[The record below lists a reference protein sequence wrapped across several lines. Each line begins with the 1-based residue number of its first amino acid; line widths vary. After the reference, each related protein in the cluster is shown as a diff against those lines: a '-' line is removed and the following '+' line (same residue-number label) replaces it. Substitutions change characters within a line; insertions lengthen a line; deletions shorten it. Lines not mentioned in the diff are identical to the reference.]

1 MRLFKAA
8 WLLVT
13 LALAVLAR
21 PSAVLAQCSGGCA
34 AAAPQALSSEEVRR
48 VISQAVVEAQAH
60 GVAATIAVVDRV
72 GNVLGVYAMFGAS
85 PRFLVTSGRQ
95 PPAMGGLEN
104 VDIVPSA
111 FGAIAKAITGA
122 YLSSEGNAFSTR
134 TASQIVQENFNPFEL
149 NSPGGPLFGVQ
160 FSSLACS
167 DITRSASTGSAGP
180 HGSPLGLSADP
191 GGLPLY
197 KGGTVVGGVGVL
209 ADGIYG
215 LDADI
220 YDEDRSA
227 DELIAVAAAR
237 GFDAPIDRRAE
248 RISVDGRTLRYV
260 DSEALLTAPASAP
273 PLEVLPGAFLWV
285 PGYSGGGV
293 MAGTAFG
300 TVPSGIRPSTDPELA
315 ALNGYV
321 LDNGSGINRY
331 PPRSGTDGLMAEA
344 EVRRILVEAL
354 RVANRAR
361 AQIRRPLGSSAQVT
375 ISVVDTLG
383 EVVGLVRTPDA
394 PVFGIDVSVQKA
406 RSALLFSH
414 PVAAAELSM
423 HPASGPYVPGFLR
436 LIPGGLANGI
446 AYSNRAIGNL
456 ARPFF
461 PDGINGNP
469 PGPLSNGF
477 PNWSPFNVG
486 LQLDLVVGAIV
497 RNIGPDPQPP
507 CTDLPRAKNGIQIF
521 AGSVPIYRAATLVG
535 AIGISGDGIDQDD
548 MVAFLGLANAGFVLG
563 TGIGN
568 APAAQRADQIPNL
581 PGGQLRYVN
590 CPIAPFLDTDASDVC
605 GGI

>member
-1 MRLFKAA
+1 MRRGLSV
-8 WLLVT
+8 WLLT
-13 LALAVLAR
+13 MTMALAAIAH
-21 PSAVLAQCSGGCA
+21 PPAAPAQCSGQCA
-34 AAAPQALSSEEVRR
+34 AAAPQALTTDEVRR
-48 VISQAVVEAQAH
+48 VIGQAVLEAQAR

-85 PRFLVTSGRQ
+85 PMFVVTSQRGAR
-95 PPAMGGLEN
+95 GGLEN
-104 VDIVPSA
+104 VDIVPSP
-111 FGAIAKAITGA
+111 FGSIAKAITGA
-122 YLSSEGNAFSTR
+122 YLSTEGNAFSTR

-220 YDEDRSA
+220 FDEDRSN

-260 DSEALLTAPASAP
+260 DSEALLSNAAAAP
-273 PLEVLPGAFLWV
+273 PLELLPGTFVWV
-285 PGYSGGGV
+285 PGYSGGGAV
-293 MAGTAFG
+293 AGTAFG
-300 TVPSGIRPSTDPELA
+300 TVPSGIRPSTDPEFA
-315 ALNGYV
+315 ALNSYV
-321 LDNGSGINRY
+321 LDNGAGFNRY
-331 PPRSGTDGLMAEA
+331 PPKAGTDGLMAEA
-344 EVRRILVEAL
+344 EVRRILIEAL

-361 AQIRRPLGSSAQVT
+361 AQIRRPLGSAAQVT

-414 PVAAAELSM
+414 PAAAAELAMS
-423 HPASGPYVPGFLR
+423 PASAPYVPGFLA

-469 PGPLSNGF
+469 AGPLSKAF
-477 PNWSPFNVG
+477 PDWSPFNVG
-486 LQLDLVVGAIV
+486 LQLDLVINGIV
-497 RNIGPDPQPP
+497 SNIGPDPRPP
-507 CTDLPRAKNGIQIF
+507 CTDLVRAKNGIQIF
-521 AGSVPIYRAATLVG
+521 AGSVPIYRGSTPVG

-548 MVAFLGLANAGFVLG
+548 MVAFLGLANAGTALG

-568 APAAQRADQIPNL
+568 APAAQRADQIPGL
-581 PGGQLRYVN
+581 RGGQLRYVN
-590 CPIAPFLDTDASDVC
+590 CPIAPFIDSDASDACV
-605 GGI
+605 GR